1 MFIDRYEAKCP
12 KATACLAK
20 DREALLAFYDFP
32 AEHWLHLR
40 TRNPITSTFAT
51 VRLRH
56 RQTKG
61 SGSRRAC
68 LGMVFK
74 LALCAERKWR
84 RLNGYDQLLKPI
96 EGRRFVDEILEE
108 RNAAGVPAKHNS

>member
-1 MFIDRYEAKCP
+1 
-12 KATACLAK
+12 
-20 DREALLAFYDFP
+20 
-32 AEHWLHLR
+32 
-40 TRNPITSTFAT
+40 
-51 VRLRH
+51 
-56 RQTKG
+56 
-61 SGSRRAC
+61 
-68 LGMVFK
+68 MVFK